1 MNLTMKLLK
10 ITFDGLPLFNGKG
23 EIDFTATQRVM
34 SENADKMNFLFTQN
48 NHNFLIMFYLLSV
61 LTLLVKRLY

>member
-48 NHNFLIMFYLLSV
+48 NHNF
-61 LTLLVKRLY
+61 

>member
-23 EIDFTATQRVM
+23 EIDFTATQRVT

-48 NHNFLIMFYLLSV
+48 NHNFYLLSV
-61 LTLLVKRLY
+61 LTLLAKRLY